1 MKQFF
6 KSPVFFIGIV
16 FVASICSNLCFAQEI
31 KMPSIFANQMVLQ
44 RDMEVPV
51 WGSSNPNVSIVVEFL
66 GQRKATIA
74 DENGNWK
81 VHLDPINASSKPQVL
96 TISAE
101 LNGKK
106 NELKITDVLVGEVWF
121 AGGQSNM
128 YRPFRMLTYPAR
140 ESKYEPIGEFLRNE
154 RDNAHDPL
162 LRQFR
167 VGRAHN
173 VFQEQTEGRG
183 NWSKAVGK
191 DVNEICATAYFFAKE
206 LRRELNVPIAVI
218 SCNLGGT
225 KIEPWMPMDAFD
237 KNGTLKVFYKE
248 EITTFNKRLK
258 DWDDKEEKNKYE
270 KELKE
275 WEIKV
280 KEAEAN
286 SESEPKK
293 PRKTEHP
300 NRDKQIASTLYNGMI
315 HPIIPYA
322 IKGALWYQGESNT
335 GNNPEQY
342 AMQLEAMVE
351 SWRKAWG
358 NDFYFY
364 YCQLANYRDA
374 NKEPL
379 ESDQG
384 WAIIR
389 DQMRLGMR
397 IPKSGMAV
405 LSDIGEAEDIH
416 PKNKFDAGKRLS
428 FWALNQAY
436 GKDVYVSGPIYKS
449 SKFKRKKVIL
459 SFDYAG
465 SGLMVGSK
473 NLMDTTVEV
482 NEPLKRFQICGK
494 NREWKWAKAKIV
506 GKHKVEVW
514 HPEILNPI
522 EVRYAWSS
530 NPEGANLYN
539 KEGLPASAFKT
550 SKN

>member
-1 MKQFF
+1 MKLFL
-6 KSPVFFIGIV
+6 KSPILVLCIV
-16 FVASICSNLCFAQEI
+16 LVTSIYSNLCVAQDI
-31 KMPSIFANQMVLQ
+31 KMPSIFEDKMVLQ

-51 WGSSNPNVSIVVEFL
+51 WGTSNPNASIVVEFS
-66 GQRKATIA
+66 GQQKVIKA
-74 DENGNWK
+74 DDSGNWK
-81 VHLDPINASSKPQVL
+81 VQLEPLKASSQPQVL
-96 TISAE
+96 SISAA
-101 LNGKK
+101 LNGKQ
-106 NELKITDVLVGEVWF
+106 NQLKIKDVLVGEVWF

-140 ESKYEPIGEFLRNE
+140 EPKYEPIGEFLRNE
-154 RDNAHDPL
+154 RDTAHDPL

-167 VGRAHN
+167 VSRIQN
-173 VFQEQTEGRG
+173 VFEEQTEGRG
-183 NWSKAVGK
+183 NWSMAVGK

-206 LRRELNVPIAVI
+206 LRRELNVPVALI

-225 KIEPWMPMDAFD
+225 KIEPWMPMDAFE
-237 KNGTLKVFYKE
+237 KNETLKAFYKD
-248 EITTFNKRLK
+248 EISTFKQRLNA
-258 DWDDKEEKNKYE
+258 WNDDAEKAKYE
-270 KELKE
+270 QELKE
-275 WEIKV
+275 WQVKV
-280 KEAEAN
+280 TKAKANGEA
-286 SESEPKK
+286 EPKK
-293 PRKTEHP
+293 LRKNEHP

-335 GNNPEQY
+335 SNNPEQY
-342 AMQLEAMVE
+342 AMRLEAMVE

-358 NDFYFY
+358 NNFYFY

-405 LSDIGEAEDIH
+405 LSDIGEAKDIH

-428 FWALNQAY
+428 RWALNQAY
-436 GKDVYVSGPIYKS
+436 GKDIYVSGPIYKS
-449 SKFKRKKVIL
+449 SKIKGSKVTL
-459 SFDYAG
+459 SFDYVG
-465 SGLMVGSK
+465 SGLMVGHK
-473 NLMDTTVEV
+473 HLMDPTVEV
-482 NEPLKRFQICGK
+482 DEPLKRFQICEADRK
-494 NREWKWAKAKIV
+494 WKWAKAKIV
-506 GKHKVEVW
+506 ENDKVEVW
-514 HPEILNPI
+514 HPKVSKPV

-550 SKN
+550 LQ